1 MVSKFYKISQKSLG
15 NNSVKSYSGM
25 YVRKACIYINV
36 FDEKKITASLKI
48 YFFKGE
54 KSLSAEMEIVST
66 EIMLFRGMK

>member
-36 FDEKKITASLKI
+36 FDEKKNYGVLKNI
-48 YFFKGE
+48 FPQRREVVISGNGNCFY
-54 KSLSAEMEIVST
+54 
-66 EIMLFRGMK
+66 

>member
-36 FDEKKITASLKI
+36 FDEKKLRRLKKYI
-48 YFFKGE
+48 
-54 KSLSAEMEIVST
+54 ST
-66 EIMLFRGMK
+66 KERSRYQRKWKLFLLR